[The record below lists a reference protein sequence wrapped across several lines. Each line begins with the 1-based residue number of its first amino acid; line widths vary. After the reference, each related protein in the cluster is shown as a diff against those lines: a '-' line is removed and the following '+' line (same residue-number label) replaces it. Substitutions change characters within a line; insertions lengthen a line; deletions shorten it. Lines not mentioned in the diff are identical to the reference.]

1 MPDVFFYISIFSI
14 SDLIYEVTII
24 WYSLIY
30 PPDTSKFDV
39 IRKASV
45 GDSYEGAK

>member
-1 MPDVFFYISIFSI
+1 MFFTFQFFQYLIS
-14 SDLIYEVTII
+14 IYEVAII

-45 GDSYEGAK
+45 RDSYGGAK